1 MVTIVAFYLSFFSI
15 TSFATTSDNVVD
27 TPYTI
32 HAEAPAHDDVF
43 GKGAKR
49 KVVTE
54 DVDGM

>member
-15 TSFATTSDNVVD
+15 TSLVSTSDNVVD

-43 GKGAKR
+43 GKGAKH